1 VTPGVG
7 LPRKQTAAAGRRAGS
22 VQKDKAGEPFER
34 VSRFFNVGNS
44 HALTRSLILLCR
56 THPHPTNPPHLIQEH
71 SLQRILRTTKMI
83 KAKQRLAEEQAAAA
97 AQASGAYLPPPSPA
111 GARPSAPATPSYQ
124 QQQQHASSASA
135 SASAS
140 AAGGAG
146 GNSSSSGSSSGN
158 SNGNAAPVAQRA
170 DGAPAME
177 LEHAIGFAGGVL
189 GGLALHP
196 NGRHFVTAVGGCV
209 GAVCAS
215 VRPFGGVSVYV
226 PL

>member
-1 VTPGVG
+1 
-7 LPRKQTAAAGRRAGS
+7 
-22 VQKDKAGEPFER
+22 
-34 VSRFFNVGNS
+34 
-44 HALTRSLILLCR
+44 
-56 THPHPTNPPHLIQEH
+56 
-71 SLQRILRTTKMI
+71 MI

-97 AQASGAYLPPPSPA
+97 AQASGAYLPPA
-111 GARPSAPATPSYQ
+111 SAPATPSYQ
-124 QQQQHASSASA
+124 QQQQHAASA

-146 GNSSSSGSSSGN
+146 GNSSSSSGGS

-215 VRPFGGVSVYV
+215 LVHFVVSVCLCACV
-226 PL
+226 RA

>member
-1 VTPGVG
+1 
-7 LPRKQTAAAGRRAGS
+7 
-22 VQKDKAGEPFER
+22 
-34 VSRFFNVGNS
+34 
-44 HALTRSLILLCR
+44 
-56 THPHPTNPPHLIQEH
+56 
-71 SLQRILRTTKMI
+71 MI

-97 AQASGAYLPPPSPA
+97 AMASGAYLPPPSPA

-124 QQQQHASSASA
+124 QQQQHASSAASA

-146 GNSSSSGSSSGN
+146 GSSSSSGS
-158 SNGNAAPVAQRA
+158 GNAAPVAQRA

-177 LEHAIGFAGGVL
+177 LEHAIGFAGAVL

-209 GAVCAS
+209 GAFVC
-215 VRPFGGVSVYV
+215 VCVWFYV
-226 PL
+226 HVECEGDERR